1 MYLHLLSYFHKK
13 YLGASFSVFEIPHV
27 PGSPGLKE
35 IMSAVLFSPASEQWA
50 KTKSTS
56 VSRTDSCF
64 WFRLPK
70 FKKLVKN
77 SLKFSESS

>member
-35 IMSAVLFSPASEQWA
+35 IMSAVLSFPLLVSSEPRQKAHLSPELIHVFDSVCLNLKSWL
-50 KTKSTS
+50 KTA
-56 VSRTDSCF
+56 
-64 WFRLPK
+64 
-70 FKKLVKN
+70 
-77 SLKFSESS
+77 